1 MKEDITYKL
10 QKIKYHRLIHQI
22 EKDIKESLYSTI
34 PVAME
39 IWLETKYPNLTFET
53 KYENG
58 KYNIN
63 ISISKPVTYIT
74 NKITINNEGI
84 L

>member
-34 PVAME
+34 PVSMK
-39 IWLETKYPNLTFET
+39 IWLETKYPNITFET

-58 KYNIN
+58 KYSIN
-63 ISISKPVTYIT
+63 ISIPKPVKYIT
-74 NKITINNEGI
+74 NKIIINNEGI